1 MIQGCCEHCLTTV
14 INFLSQKGKSY
25 LKSVKKEYVV
35 SIDGPMQN
43 PEGKEHLN
51 TFYN

>member
-1 MIQGCCEHCLTTV
+1 MIQGCCEHCFD
-14 INFLSQKGKSY
+14 NCNKGKSY
-25 LKSVKKEYVV
+25 QKSAKKEYVV